1 MTGMIMNELPQ
12 DKERIFNG
20 GIVFKNSVL
29 LATTRVADIPSLV
42 KLTTKKATNG
52 KVENH
57 EYKSY

>member
-1 MTGMIMNELPQ
+1 MNELPQ